1 MQYDILI
8 RPAIQQD
15 AQHINVLTEELGYKN
30 SLSETIVY
38 LDIIQKDVDHAVF
51 VAVIGGKLI
60 GWIEVACV
68 TRLESGSFCEIVG
81 LIVNEKYRGVGAG
94 KLLVNSAIKWSREKN
109 SKKIRVRCNVNR
121 HASHLFYENIGFSI
135 IKEQKVFELKTLG

>member
-8 RPAIQQD
+8 RPALRQD

-30 SLSETIVY
+30 SLSETISY

-51 VAVIGGKLI
+51 VAVVDGKLI
-60 GWIEVACV
+60 GWLEVACV

-81 LIVNEKYRGVGAG
+81 LIVNEKYRGIGAG
-94 KLLVNSAIKWSREKN
+94 KLLVNSAIKWTNEKN
-109 SKKIRVRCNVNR
+109 SKKIRVRCNVKR
-121 HASHLFYENIGFSI
+121 METHLFYEHAGFTI
-135 IKEQKVFELKTLG
+135 AKEQKVFELKLR